1 MAVPKFGGW
10 DKKSDVPDYS
20 MVFSRARANRK
31 HQKSGAR
38 PASLGNESDLLT
50 YRHYDD
56 HDDEPIE
63 VCIPLGLLFPFF
75 NLYSEF
81 TISGPK

>member
-10 DKKSDVPDYS
+10 DKKLGMPDYS

-38 PASLGNESDLLT
+38 PTSFGNESNLLT

-56 HDDEPIE
+56 HDDEPIKFKKKKKLLRYLC
-63 VCIPLGLLFPFF
+63 CIMV
-75 NLYSEF
+75 
-81 TISGPK
+81 